1 MPYNSV
7 LYQLFDIHQP
17 SQSGFLCGTKIKIH
31 RHDIESHTDHHRYT
45 MTDSPPPTLLWYW
58 PSKLPYCVLNICV
71 LTFINIHKQIF
82 WVVQSSGVGQCQKV
96 QILLFFLPVFYDT
109 SLFTART
116 AARLC
121 LTLCR
126 DKSKL
131 SLCTSSLNWA
141 QFWPR
146 LDLHRSIL
154 RKHCNRRNPLW
165 HIFSK
170 TAFLQFPQKSF
181 TIFSIE
187 NMTTSNQTRSSMD
200 LKPP

>member
-1 MPYNSV
+1 MRDENKN
-7 LYQLFDIHQP
+7 P
-17 SQSGFLCGTKIKIH
+17 SP
-31 RHDIESHTDHHRYT
+31 RYWVSHWSSSIYYDW
-45 MTDSPPPTLLWYW
+45 PTLLWYW

-82 WVVQSSGVGQCQKV
+82 WVVQSICVGQCQKV
-96 QILLFFLPVFYDT
+96 YILLFFLPVFYDT

-170 TAFLQFPQKSF
+170 TAFLYLPKKSF
-181 TIFSIE
+181 AIFFSTKYDYE
-187 NMTTSNQTRSSMD
+187 DSNQTRSSRD
-200 LKPP
+200 WKPP